1 MTERVSERERERAE
15 EWQEVAV
22 LLLLTLLRHIVG
34 QRQRS

>member
-1 MTERVSERERERAE
+1 MRERVSERERERVG

-34 QRQRS
+34 QRERS